1 MLGPIS
7 ITGRQS
13 AYHEAGQLIAGVG
26 HLSGYLL
33 YHLPSRDRESSGKRG
48 DLGSFGGQTAEGPI
62 PTAPNH
68 YLAWRD
74 SLSGFRTYLPA
85 PVGSTRSNFGS
96 IDFGVVGPKRA
107 TRLAVRSQGEVPN
120 REGTLLAGS

>member
-26 HLSGYLL
+26 HLSGYPL

-48 DLGSFGGQTAEGPI
+48 DLRAFRGSDCSRADSERAEPPFSLAGQLSRIPDIFACFGLIDRRAQIACSM
-62 PTAPNH
+62 
-68 YLAWRD
+68 LRCR
-74 SLSGFRTYLPA
+74 RTEA
-85 PVGSTRSNFGS
+85 GNA
-96 IDFGVVGPKRA
+96 KRA
-107 TRLAVRSQGEVPN
+107 TRPSEYHPEPIDTEA
-120 REGTLLAGS
+120 